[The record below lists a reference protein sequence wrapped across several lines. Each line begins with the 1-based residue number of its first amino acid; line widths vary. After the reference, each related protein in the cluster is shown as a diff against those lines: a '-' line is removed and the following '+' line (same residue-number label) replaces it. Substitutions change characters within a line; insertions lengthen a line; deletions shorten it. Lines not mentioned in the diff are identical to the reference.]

1 VVVVT
6 LQIIAVQVV
15 VVVREQLDQ
24 MVLQLIVVQVV
35 LVVWDQ
41 HPV

>member
-24 MVLQLIVVQVV
+24 MVLQLILVQVV